1 MPQWKAILGVGSGHQ
16 IINNLELENVRRPN
30 RSSDRK
36 FRRMLPDEGRDGLM
50 ISPAADDYRIQRAGR
65 QTEEASM

>member
-1 MPQWKAILGVGSGHQ
+1 
-16 IINNLELENVRRPN
+16 
-30 RSSDRK
+30 
-36 FRRMLPDEGRDGLM
+36 MLPDEGRDGLM